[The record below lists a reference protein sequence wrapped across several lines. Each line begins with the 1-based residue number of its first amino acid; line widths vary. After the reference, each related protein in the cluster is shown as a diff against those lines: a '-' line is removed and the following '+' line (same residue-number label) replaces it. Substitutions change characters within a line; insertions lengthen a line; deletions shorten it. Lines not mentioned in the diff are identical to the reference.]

1 MQQTVKKRGVLPR
14 LKNDFYLKKTCQLLK
29 FHVFQGGHKK
39 PENKGY
45 FSRFSLSRRN
55 TGLPVLNEM
64 ASHETERPVKSGR
77 IRE

>member
-1 MQQTVKKRGVLPR
+1 MFFRAVI
-14 LKNDFYLKKTCQLLK
+14 
-29 FHVFQGGHKK
+29 KK
-39 PENKGY
+39 PENKCY
-45 FSRFSLSRRN
+45 FNRCGLSRRN